1 MANVINLV
9 GLKFGRL
16 LVNSKNEIKG
26 NRRQVRWNCECDCG
40 NNHIVTGESLRNGKS
55 KSCGCLLKEA
65 RHVKNKNSDREKA
78 MLLLVYSPLKKR
90 HRQKFN
96 NENYIDFETFKNLS
110 TSNCFY
116 CNSEPLNTQPDVRY
130 ETRKDKKEKLIITDF
145 VLKYNGIDRVNS
157 SLGYEFENVVSCC
170 KNCNSAK
177 MQLSTG
183 EFKKHIIKIYEH
195 FILRQSNGE
204 N

>member
-40 NNHIVTGESLRNGKS
+40 NNHIVTGESLRSGKS
-55 KSCGCLLKEA
+55 KSCGCFLKEA

-78 MLLLVYSPLKKR
+78 MLLLIYSPLKKR

-96 NENYIDFETFKNLS
+96 NEKYIDFETFKSLS
-110 TSNCFY
+110 ISNCFY
-116 CNSEPLNTQPDVRY
+116 CNSEPLNTQLDVRY
-130 ETRKDKKEKLIITDF
+130 ETRGGKKEKLIITDF
-145 VLKYNGIDRVNS
+145 VLKYNGIDRIDS
-157 SLGYEFENVVSCC
+157 SKGYELNNVVPCC

-177 MQLSTG
+177 MELSIND
-183 EFKKHIIKIYEH
+183 FKNQIKKIYEYWA
-195 FILRQSNGE
+195 SK
-204 N
+204 